1 MEDTLSYIERIKTCQ
16 SELSASTESDQA
28 MTDVQARLAVEIEI
42 LMTKLERLIAAHKQ
56 LTGR

>member
-16 SELSASTESDQA
+16 SELSTSTDQA